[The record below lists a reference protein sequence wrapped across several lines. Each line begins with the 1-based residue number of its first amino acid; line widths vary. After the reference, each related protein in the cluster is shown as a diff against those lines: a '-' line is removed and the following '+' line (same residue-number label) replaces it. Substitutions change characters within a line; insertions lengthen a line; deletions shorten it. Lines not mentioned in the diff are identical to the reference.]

1 MPSVLSLKDEVTA
14 KMRNNSYSS
23 LLKWNTLPRSK
34 VVRRSQTIFSAILL
48 VLLISLPVY
57 YSWPAPSRAKPV
69 ASKLKITIH
78 AISDDKLAVIV
89 SAVDESGQL
98 DNARDDVVDLFF
110 EGASSN
116 EIEQSRV
123 SLKNGEVSVGIK
135 VKNLQT
141 SFLTARWVSG
151 PTPLKEVTTLV
162 SPLMWNY

>member
-1 MPSVLSLKDEVTA
+1 MWK
-14 KMRNNSYSS
+14 NSYSS
-23 LLKWNTLPRSK
+23 LFKWNTLPRSK

-48 VLLISLPVY
+48 VLLISLPIY
-57 YSWPAPSRAKPV
+57 YSWPTPSKAKPV
-69 ASKLKITIH
+69 AVKLKITIH
-78 AISDDKLAVIV
+78 AVSDDKLAVIV

-98 DNARDDVVDLFF
+98 DNSRDDVVDLFF

-116 EIEQSRV
+116 EIAQSRV

-141 SFLTARWVSG
+141 SFLTAKWVSG
-151 PTPLKEVTTLV
+151 PTPLKEVTALV